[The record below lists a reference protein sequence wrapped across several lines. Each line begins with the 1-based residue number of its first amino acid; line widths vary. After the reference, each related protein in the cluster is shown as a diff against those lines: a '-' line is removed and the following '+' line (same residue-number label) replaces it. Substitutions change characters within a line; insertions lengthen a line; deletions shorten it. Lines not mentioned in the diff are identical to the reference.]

1 MTFEDELRKG
11 NFQVPECTNCK
22 KIVWP
27 PSDFCN
33 QCFSDILWRKC
44 SNEGKIIEFSK
55 QNNHYFC
62 LVEFENSVKVM
73 GKISSSGIP
82 DKDKQVR
89 IDRCGMKNDDYFF
102 EFSLF

>member
-11 NFQVPECTNCK
+11 NFQIPECTNCK

-27 PSDFCN
+27 PSYFCN
-33 QCFSDILWRKC
+33 HCFSDIRWRKC

-55 QNNHYFC
+55 QNDHYFC
-62 LVEFENSVKVM
+62 LAEFENSVKIM
-73 GKISSSGIP
+73 GKIYSGIP

-89 IDRCGMKNDDYFF
+89 IERCGMKNEDYFF